1 MEANWA
7 GILLA
12 ILGIAGMVVGAWATT
27 TKDKSKAEAEQ
38 LITNAKIQA
47 TDAEMANKKSEAE
60 IKERDDLFGMIKELT
75 GQNKEQ
81 TKQGKDFLDSLGKIR
96 EEKEADYQT
105 LKNLSDSNTQIVIS
119 EVQRAHSAMIAE
131 IRALDTTIQS
141 SKNNWIETV
150 ASEFASVLA
159 SKFNEQM
166 MLQTQYPFPSSSDA
180 DWTED
185 FVKPIVNHAWLY
197 NRPLASEGTR
207 SPVEIKV
214 EGENLE
220 LIRGWKKDWI
230 AVRFA
235 RSNKAVF
242 GWVQEHEIRIGLAA
256 IRSTGETPV
265 VTAMNPLAAAT

>member
-1 MEANWA
+1 MEANW
-7 GILLA
+7 GSILIA
-12 ILGIAGMVVGAWATT
+12 VLGIVGIVVGAWAATK
-27 TKDKSKAEAEQ
+27 KDKSKADTEQ
-38 LITNAKIQA
+38 LIAHARKQV
-47 TDAEMANKKSEAE
+47 AEAETAQKKAEAE

-81 TKQGKDFLDSLGKIR
+81 TKQGAAFLDSLGKIR

-105 LKNLSDSNTQIVIS
+105 LKNLNDTNTQIVIG
-119 EVQRAHSAMIAE
+119 EVQKVRSDVIAE
-131 IRALDTTIQS
+131 IRMLDSTIQT
-141 SKNNWIETV
+141 SKNNWVETV
-150 ASEFASVLA
+150 ASEFAAVLA

-166 MLQTQYPFPSSSDA
+166 MLQTQYPFPSSSDP
-180 DWTED
+180 DWIED

-197 NRPLASEGTR
+197 NRPLASESTR
-207 SPVEIKV
+207 SPVEIKI

-235 RSNKAVF
+235 RGNKAVF

-256 IRSTGETPV
+256 IRSTGEMPV
-265 VTAMNPLAAAT
+265 VSTLSPLPAAT

>member
-1 MEANWA
+1 MEANWVSVV
-7 GILLA
+7 IA
-12 ILGIAGMVVGAWATT
+12 ILGIVGIVVGAWST
-27 TKDKSKAEAEQ
+27 TKKNQSNAETEQ
-38 LITNAKIQA
+38 LIA
-47 TDAEMANKKSEAE
+47 DARKEVMSAETAQKKAEAE

-105 LKNLSDSNTQIVIS
+105 LKNLNDSNTQIVVS
-119 EVQRAHSAMIAE
+119 EVQKAHSAVIAE
-131 IRALDTTIQS
+131 IRALDTTIQT

-150 ASEFASVLA
+150 AAEFASVLA

-166 MLQTQYPFPSSSDA
+166 MLQTQYPFPSSSDP
-180 DWTED
+180 DWIED

-207 SPVEIKV
+207 SPVEIKA

-235 RSNKAVF
+235 RGNKAVF

-265 VTAMNPLAAAT
+265 VTTLNPLPAAT